1 MKARILVVDDEESLV
16 RLITHNLKRE
26 GYETIEALDGNRA
39 WEMINSEKPD
49 LIVLDLMLP
58 RKDGLEICR
67 LMREQKIYI
76 PVIMLTARDEEID
89 RILGLEM
96 GADDYV
102 TKPFSVRELMAR
114 VRAILRRYRLDPDP
128 PRSETLEVGDLVLNM
143 DSYEVFRNGVK
154 IDLTLKEF
162 ELLEILVRN
171 RNRVLKRDYLLRT
184 LWDYNH
190 TANTRVLDVH
200 ISKLRDKIEPDS
212 SNPRYIKTVRGIGY
226 MFQGGTDG

>member
-1 MKARILVVDDEESLV
+1 VKARILVVDDEESLV
-16 RLITHNLKRE
+16 RLITHNLQKE

-39 WEMINSEKPD
+39 WELINAEKPD
-49 LIVLDLMLP
+49 LILLDLMLP
-58 RKDGLEICR
+58 GKDGLEICR
-67 LMREQKIYI
+67 LMREEKIYI

-114 VRAILRRYRLDPDP
+114 VKAVLRRRRPEP
-128 PRSETLEVGDLVLNM
+128 APSRSETLEVGDLVLNTAT
-143 DSYEVFRNGVK
+143 YEVFRNGVK
-154 IDLTLKEF
+154 IDLTLKEL

-171 RNRVLKRDYLLRT
+171 RNRVLKRGYLLSA
-184 LWDYNH
+184 LWNYNH
-190 TANTRVLDVH
+190 TGNTRVLDVH

-212 SNPRYIKTVRGIGY
+212 SNPRYIRTVRGIGY
-226 MFQGGTDG
+226 KFEGGTDG

>member
-67 LMREQKIYI
+67 LMREEKIYI